1 MMAISEEKPLTI
13 GAVCKELKAEFDDV
27 SISKIRYLEEQQLLQ
42 PLRTQ
47 GGYRLYRREDVE
59 RLRTILQLQRD
70 EFLPLKV
77 IRQEIEGNGGAIS
90 RTRER
95 QARRTMQAA
104 AASETSRRF
113 DRSELMRE
121 TGIDDVSFAELQSYG
136 IVASDENGLYT
147 EAELEIVRVCQRMA
161 EFGLGPR
168 HVRQLYTGVQR
179 VAGLLDQVL
188 APALRSRNAQ
198 RREQGTEEL
207 AQLAGLSAEL
217 TERLLLR
224 DVH

>member
-1 MMAISEEKPLTI
+1 MATRSEEKPLTI
-13 GAVCKELKAEFDDV
+13 GAVCKELKPEFNDV
-27 SISKIRYLEEQQLLQ
+27 SISKIRYLEEQKLLN

-77 IRQEIEGNGGAIS
+77 IRQEIEGSGTVARS
-90 RTRER
+90 RER
-95 QARRTMQAA
+95 KARRALRA
-104 AASETSRRF
+104 EVAVDARRI
-113 DRSELMRE
+113 DRSELLRE
-121 TGIDDVSFAELQSYG
+121 TGLDDVAFAELQSYG
-136 IVASDENGLYT
+136 IVSCDEDGLYGESET
-147 EAELEIVRVCQRMA
+147 EIVKICQRMA

-188 APALRSRNAQ
+188 APALRSRNAE
-198 RREQGTEEL
+198 RREQGLDEL

-224 DVH
+224 DVKT

>member
-1 MMAISEEKPLTI
+1 MATRSEEKPLTI
-13 GAVCKELKAEFDDV
+13 GAVCKELKSEFNDV
-27 SISKIRYLEEQQLLQ
+27 SISKIRYLEEQKLLN

-47 GGYRLYRREDVE
+47 GGYRLYRREDIE

-77 IRQEIEGNGGAIS
+77 IRQEIEGSGTVARS
-90 RTRER
+90 RER
-95 QARRTMQAA
+95 KARRSMR
-104 AASETSRRF
+104 SEVAVDARRV
-113 DRSELMRE
+113 DRSELLRE
-121 TGIDDVSFAELQSYG
+121 TGLDDVAFAELQSYG
-136 IVASDENGLYT
+136 IVSSDEDGLYG
-147 EAELEIVRVCQRMA
+147 ESEVEIVKICQRMA

-188 APALRSRNAQ
+188 APALRSRNAE
-198 RREQGTEEL
+198 RREQGLDEL

-217 TERLLLR
+217 TERLLVR
-224 DVH
+224 DVKT

>member
-1 MMAISEEKPLTI
+1 MATRSEEKPLTI
-13 GAVCKELKAEFDDV
+13 GAVCKELKPEFNDV
-27 SISKIRYLEEQQLLQ
+27 SISKIRYLEEQKLLN

-47 GGYRLYRREDVE
+47 GGYRLYRREDIE

-77 IRQEIEGNGGAIS
+77 IRQEIEGSGTVARS
-90 RTRER
+90 RER
-95 QARRTMQAA
+95 KARRSMRTEVAVDA
-104 AASETSRRF
+104 RRV
-113 DRSELMRE
+113 DRSELLRE
-121 TGIDDVSFAELQSYG
+121 TGLDDVAFAELQSYG
-136 IVASDENGLYT
+136 IVTADEDGLYG
-147 EAELEIVRVCQRMA
+147 ESEVEIVKICQRMA

-188 APALRSRNAQ
+188 APALRSRNAE
-198 RREQGTEEL
+198 RREQGLDEL

-217 TERLLLR
+217 TERLLVR
-224 DVH
+224 DVKT

>member
-1 MMAISEEKPLTI
+1 MSVSEEKPLTI
-13 GAVCKELKAEFDDV
+13 GAVCKELKQEFDDV

-47 GGYRLYRREDVE
+47 GGYRLYRREDIE

-70 EFLPLKV
+70 EFLPLRV
-77 IRQEIEGNGGAIS
+77 IRQEIEGNGGAIE
-90 RTRER
+90 RARER
-95 QARRTMQAA
+95 KARRTMQAA
-104 AASETSRRF
+104 AKGQPQRRM
-113 DRSELMRE
+113 DRSEVMRE
-121 TGIDDVSFAELQSYG
+121 TGIDDTALSELLSYG
-136 IVASDENGLYT
+136 IVTSDEDGLYS
-147 EAELEIVRVCQRMA
+147 EAEVEIVRVCQRMA
-161 EFGLGPR
+161 AYGLGPR

-188 APALRSRNAQ
+188 TPALRSRNAQ
-198 RREQGTEEL
+198 RREQGLDEL

-224 DVH
+224 DVN

>member
-1 MMAISEEKPLTI
+1 MVAVGEEKPLTI
-13 GAVCKELKAEFDDV
+13 GAVCKELQQEFDDV

-77 IRQEIEGNGGAIS
+77 IRQEIEGNGGAIE
-90 RTRER
+90 RARER
-95 QARRTMQAA
+95 KARRTMQAA
-104 AASETSRRF
+104 AKGEPQRKL
-113 DRSELMRE
+113 DRHEVVRE
-121 TGIDDVSFAELQSYG
+121 TGIDESALSELVSYG
-136 IVASDENGLYT
+136 IVVPDEHGLY
-147 EAELEIVRVCQRMA
+147 AESEVEIVRACQRMSA
-161 EFGLGPR
+161 YGLGPR

-198 RREQGTEEL
+198 RREQGLDEL

>member
-1 MMAISEEKPLTI
+1 VATRSEEKPLTI
-13 GAVCKELKAEFDDV
+13 GAVCKELKPEFNDV
-27 SISKIRYLEEQQLLQ
+27 SISKIRYLEEQKLLN

-47 GGYRLYRREDVE
+47 GGYRLYRREDIE

-77 IRQEIEGNGGAIS
+77 IRQEIEGSGTVARS
-90 RTRER
+90 RER
-95 QARRTMQAA
+95 KARRSMR
-104 AASETSRRF
+104 SEVAVDARRV
-113 DRSELMRE
+113 DRSELLRE
-121 TGIDDVSFAELQSYG
+121 TGLDDVAFAELQSYG
-136 IVASDENGLYT
+136 IVTSDEDGLYG
-147 EAELEIVRVCQRMA
+147 ESEVEIVKICLRMA

-188 APALRSRNAQ
+188 APALRSRNAE
-198 RREQGTEEL
+198 RREQGLDEL

-217 TERLLLR
+217 TERLLVR
-224 DVH
+224 DVKT

>member
-1 MMAISEEKPLTI
+1 MATRSEEKPLTI
-13 GAVCKELKAEFDDV
+13 GAVCKELKPEFNDV
-27 SISKIRYLEEQQLLQ
+27 SISKIRYLEEQKLLN

-47 GGYRLYRREDVE
+47 GGYRLYRREDIE

-77 IRQEIEGNGGAIS
+77 IRQEIEGSGTVARS
-90 RTRER
+90 RER
-95 QARRTMQAA
+95 KARRSMR
-104 AASETSRRF
+104 SEVAVDARRV
-113 DRSELMRE
+113 DRSELLRE
-121 TGIDDVSFAELQSYG
+121 TGLDDVAFAELQSYG
-136 IVASDENGLYT
+136 IFTSDEDGLYG
-147 EAELEIVRVCQRMA
+147 ESEVEIVKICQRMA

-188 APALRSRNAQ
+188 APALRSRNAE
-198 RREQGTEEL
+198 RREQGLDEL

-217 TERLLLR
+217 TERLLVR
-224 DVH
+224 DVKT

>member
-1 MMAISEEKPLTI
+1 MATRSEEKPLTI
-13 GAVCKELKAEFDDV
+13 GAVCKELKSEFNDV
-27 SISKIRYLEEQQLLQ
+27 SISKIRYLEEQKLLN

-47 GGYRLYRREDVE
+47 GGYRLYRREDIE

-77 IRQEIEGNGGAIS
+77 IRQEIEGSGTVARS
-90 RTRER
+90 RER
-95 QARRTMQAA
+95 KARRSMRTEVAVDA
-104 AASETSRRF
+104 RRV
-113 DRSELMRE
+113 DRSELLRE
-121 TGIDDVSFAELQSYG
+121 TGLDDVAFAELQSYG
-136 IVASDENGLYT
+136 IVTSDEDGLYG
-147 EAELEIVRVCQRMA
+147 ESEVEIVKICQRMA

-188 APALRSRNAQ
+188 APALRSRNAE
-198 RREQGTEEL
+198 RREQGLDEL

-217 TERLLLR
+217 TERLLVR
-224 DVH
+224 DVKT

>member
-1 MMAISEEKPLTI
+1 MATRSEEKPLTI
-13 GAVCKELKAEFDDV
+13 GAVCKELKPEFNDV
-27 SISKIRYLEEQQLLQ
+27 SISKIRYLEEQKLLN

-47 GGYRLYRREDVE
+47 GGYRLYRREDIE

-77 IRQEIEGNGGAIS
+77 IRQEIEGSGTVARS
-90 RTRER
+90 RER
-95 QARRTMQAA
+95 KARRSMR
-104 AASETSRRF
+104 SEVAVDARRV
-113 DRSELMRE
+113 DRSELLRE
-121 TGIDDVSFAELQSYG
+121 TGLDDVAFAELQSYG
-136 IVASDENGLYT
+136 IVTSDEDGLYG
-147 EAELEIVRVCQRMA
+147 EGEVEIVKICQRMA

-188 APALRSRNAQ
+188 APALRSRNAE
-198 RREQGTEEL
+198 RREQGLDEL

-217 TERLLLR
+217 TERLLVR
-224 DVH
+224 DVKT

>member
-1 MMAISEEKPLTI
+1 MATRSEEKPWTI
-13 GAVCKELKAEFDDV
+13 GAVCKELKPEFNDV
-27 SISKIRYLEEQQLLQ
+27 SISKIRYLEEQKLLN

-47 GGYRLYRREDVE
+47 GGYRLYRREDIE

-77 IRQEIEGNGGAIS
+77 IRQEIEGSGTVARS
-90 RTRER
+90 RER
-95 QARRTMQAA
+95 KARRSMR
-104 AASETSRRF
+104 SEVAVDARRV
-113 DRSELMRE
+113 DRSELLRE
-121 TGIDDVSFAELQSYG
+121 TGLDDVAFAELQSYG
-136 IVASDENGLYT
+136 IVTSDEDGLYG
-147 EAELEIVRVCQRMA
+147 ESEVEIVKICQRMA

-188 APALRSRNAQ
+188 APALRSRNAE
-198 RREQGTEEL
+198 RREQGLDEL

-217 TERLLLR
+217 TERLLVR
-224 DVH
+224 DVKT

>member
-1 MMAISEEKPLTI
+1 MAISEEKPLTI

-104 AASETSRRF
+104 SASETARRI

-136 IVASDENGLYT
+136 IVVSDANGLYT
-147 EAELEIVRVCQRMA
+147 ESELEIVRVCQRMA

-198 RREQGTEEL
+198 RREQGAEEL

>member
-1 MMAISEEKPLTI
+1 MAVGEEKPLTI
-13 GAVCKELKAEFDDV
+13 GAVCKELKQEFDDV

-77 IRQEIEGNGGAIS
+77 IRQEIDGNGVAI
-90 RTRER
+90 ER
-95 QARRTMQAA
+95 ARQRASRRTMQAA
-104 AASETSRRF
+104 AKGEPTRRC
-113 DRSELMRE
+113 DRAEVIRE
-121 TGIDDVSFAELQSYG
+121 TGIDEAALAELVSYG
-136 IVASDENGLYT
+136 IVVPDDGGLYT
-147 EAELEIVRVCQRMA
+147 EAEVELVRVCQTMA
-161 EFGLGPR
+161 TYGLGPR
-168 HVRQLYTGVQR
+168 HLRQLYTGVQR

-198 RREQGTEEL
+198 RRAQGLDEL
-207 AQLAGLSAEL
+207 AQLAGLSADL

-224 DVH
+224 DVN

>member
-1 MMAISEEKPLTI
+1 MSVSEEKPLTI

-27 SISKIRYLEEQQLLQ
+27 SISKIRYLEEQQLLR

-90 RTRER
+90 RARER
-95 QARRTMQAA
+95 KARRTLQTTAK
-104 AASETSRRF
+104 SETSRRF
-113 DRSELMRE
+113 DRAELMRE
-121 TGIDDVSFAELQSYG
+121 TGIDDASFAELLSYG
-136 IVASDENGLYT
+136 IVASDEDGLYS
-147 EAELEIVRVCQRMA
+147 ESEVEIVRVCQRMA

-188 APALRSRNAQ
+188 APSLRSRNAQ
-198 RREQGTEEL
+198 RREQGLDEL

>member
-1 MMAISEEKPLTI
+1 MATRSEEKPLTI
-13 GAVCKELKAEFDDV
+13 GAVCKELKSEFDDV
-27 SISKIRYLEEQQLLQ
+27 SISKIRYLEEQKLLN

-47 GGYRLYRREDVE
+47 GGYRLYRREDIE

-77 IRQEIEGNGGAIS
+77 IRQEIEGSGTVARS
-90 RTRER
+90 RER
-95 QARRTMQAA
+95 KARRSMR
-104 AASETSRRF
+104 SEVAVDARRV
-113 DRSELMRE
+113 DRSELLRE
-121 TGIDDVSFAELQSYG
+121 TGLDDVAFAELQSYG
-136 IVASDENGLYT
+136 IVTADEDGLYG
-147 EAELEIVRVCQRMA
+147 ESEVEIVKICQRMA

-188 APALRSRNAQ
+188 APALRSRNAE
-198 RREQGTEEL
+198 RREQGLDEL

-217 TERLLLR
+217 TERLLVR
-224 DVH
+224 DVKT

>member
-1 MMAISEEKPLTI
+1 VAIGEEKPLTI
-13 GAVCKELKAEFDDV
+13 GAVCKELKQEFDDV
-27 SISKIRYLEEQQLLQ
+27 SISKIRYLEEQQLLH

-47 GGYRLYRREDVE
+47 GGYRLYRREDIE

-70 EFLPLKV
+70 EFLPLRV
-77 IRQEIEGNGGAIS
+77 IRQEIEGNGGAI
-90 RTRER
+90 ER
-95 QARRTMQAA
+95 ARDRKARRTMQAA
-104 AASETSRRF
+104 AKGQPLRRL
-113 DRSELMRE
+113 DRSEVMRE
-121 TGIDDVSFAELQSYG
+121 TGIDDASFGELLSYG
-136 IVASDENGLYT
+136 IVASDEDGLYS
-147 EAELEIVRVCQRMA
+147 EAEVEIVRVCQRMA
-161 EFGLGPR
+161 AYGLGPR

-198 RREQGTEEL
+198 RREQGLDEL

>member
-1 MMAISEEKPLTI
+1 MATRSEEKPLTI
-13 GAVCKELKAEFDDV
+13 GAVCKELKPEFNDV
-27 SISKIRYLEEQQLLQ
+27 SISKIRYLEEQKLLN

-47 GGYRLYRREDVE
+47 GGYRLYRREDIE

-77 IRQEIEGNGGAIS
+77 IRQEIEGSGTVARS
-90 RTRER
+90 RER
-95 QARRTMQAA
+95 KARRSMR
-104 AASETSRRF
+104 SEVAVDARRI
-113 DRSELMRE
+113 DRSELLRE
-121 TGIDDVSFAELQSYG
+121 TGLDDVAFAELQSYG
-136 IVASDENGLYT
+136 IVTSDQDGLYG
-147 EAELEIVRVCQRMA
+147 ESEVEIVKICQRMA

-188 APALRSRNAQ
+188 APALRSRNAE
-198 RREQGTEEL
+198 RREQGLDEL

-217 TERLLLR
+217 TERLLVR
-224 DVH
+224 DVKT

>member
-1 MMAISEEKPLTI
+1 MATRSEEKPLTI
-13 GAVCKELKAEFDDV
+13 GAVCKELKSEFNDV
-27 SISKIRYLEEQQLLQ
+27 SISKIRYLEEQKLLN

-47 GGYRLYRREDVE
+47 GGYRLYRREDIE

-77 IRQEIEGNGGAIS
+77 IRQEIEGSGTVARS
-90 RTRER
+90 RER
-95 QARRTMQAA
+95 KARRSMR
-104 AASETSRRF
+104 SEVAVDARRV
-113 DRSELMRE
+113 DRSELLRE
-121 TGIDDVSFAELQSYG
+121 TGLDDVAFAELQSYG
-136 IVASDENGLYT
+136 IVTSDEDGLYG
-147 EAELEIVRVCQRMA
+147 ESEVEIIKICLRMA

-188 APALRSRNAQ
+188 APALRSRNAE
-198 RREQGTEEL
+198 RREQGLDEL

-217 TERLLLR
+217 TERLLVR
-224 DVH
+224 DVKT

>member
-1 MMAISEEKPLTI
+1 VATRSEEKPLTI
-13 GAVCKELKAEFDDV
+13 GAVCNELKAEFNDV
-27 SISKIRYLEEQQLLQ
+27 SISKIRYLEEQKLLN

-47 GGYRLYRREDVE
+47 GGYRLYRREDIE

-77 IRQEIEGNGGAIS
+77 IRQEIEGSGTVARS
-90 RTRER
+90 RER
-95 QARRTMQAA
+95 KARRSMR
-104 AASETSRRF
+104 SEVAVDARRV
-113 DRSELMRE
+113 DRSELLRE
-121 TGIDDVSFAELQSYG
+121 TGLDDVAFAELQSYG
-136 IVASDENGLYT
+136 IVTSDEDGLYG
-147 EAELEIVRVCQRMA
+147 ESEVEIVKICQRMA

-188 APALRSRNAQ
+188 APALRSRNAE
-198 RREQGTEEL
+198 RREQGLDEL

-217 TERLLLR
+217 TERLLVR
-224 DVH
+224 DVKT

>member
-1 MMAISEEKPLTI
+1 MAISEEKPLTI

-27 SISKIRYLEEQQLLQ
+27 SISKIRYLEEQQLLN

-47 GGYRLYRREDVE
+47 GGYRLYRREDVD

-104 AASETSRRF
+104 VASENARRF

-121 TGIDDVSFAELQSYG
+121 TGVDDVAFAELQSYG
-136 IVASDENGLYT
+136 IVTSDENGLYT
-147 EAELEIVRVCQRMA
+147 EAEVEIVRVCQRMA

-198 RREQGTEEL
+198 RREQGAEEL

>member
-1 MMAISEEKPLTI
+1 MATRSEEKPLTI
-13 GAVCKELKAEFDDV
+13 GAVCKELKPEFNDV
-27 SISKIRYLEEQQLLQ
+27 SISKIRYLEEQKLLN

-47 GGYRLYRREDVE
+47 GGYRLYRREDIE

-77 IRQEIEGNGGAIS
+77 IRQEIEGSGTVARS
-90 RTRER
+90 RER
-95 QARRTMQAA
+95 KARRSMR
-104 AASETSRRF
+104 SEVAVDARRV
-113 DRSELMRE
+113 DRSELLRE
-121 TGIDDVSFAELQSYG
+121 TGLDDVAFAELQSYG
-136 IVASDENGLYT
+136 IVTSDEDGLYG
-147 EAELEIVRVCQRMA
+147 ESEVAIVKICQRRA

-188 APALRSRNAQ
+188 APALRSRNAE
-198 RREQGTEEL
+198 RREQGLDEL

-217 TERLLLR
+217 TERLLVR
-224 DVH
+224 DVKT

>member
-1 MMAISEEKPLTI
+1 MATRSEEKPLTI
-13 GAVCKELKAEFDDV
+13 GAVCKELKPEFDDV
-27 SISKIRYLEEQQLLQ
+27 SISKIRYLEEQKLLN

-47 GGYRLYRREDVE
+47 GGYRLYRREDIE

-77 IRQEIEGNGGAIS
+77 IRQEIEGSGTVARS
-90 RTRER
+90 RER
-95 QARRTMQAA
+95 KARRSMR
-104 AASETSRRF
+104 SEVAVDARRV
-113 DRSELMRE
+113 DRSELLRE
-121 TGIDDVSFAELQSYG
+121 TGLDDVAFAELQSYG
-136 IVASDENGLYT
+136 IVTSDEDGLYG
-147 EAELEIVRVCQRMA
+147 ESEVEIVKICLRMA

-188 APALRSRNAQ
+188 APALRSRNAE
-198 RREQGTEEL
+198 RREQGLDEL

-217 TERLLLR
+217 TERLLVR
-224 DVH
+224 DVKT

>member
-1 MMAISEEKPLTI
+1 MATRSEEKPWTI
-13 GAVCKELKAEFDDV
+13 GAVCKELKSEFNDV
-27 SISKIRYLEEQQLLQ
+27 SISKTRYLEEQKLLN

-47 GGYRLYRREDVE
+47 GGYRLYRREDIE

-77 IRQEIEGNGGAIS
+77 IRQEIEGSGTLARS
-90 RTRER
+90 RER
-95 QARRTMQAA
+95 KARRSMRTEVAVDA
-104 AASETSRRF
+104 RRV
-113 DRSELMRE
+113 DRSELLRE
-121 TGIDDVSFAELQSYG
+121 TGLDDVAFAELQSYG
-136 IVASDENGLYT
+136 IVTSDEDGLYG
-147 EAELEIVRVCQRMA
+147 ESEVEIVKICQRMA

-188 APALRSRNAQ
+188 APALRSRNAE
-198 RREQGTEEL
+198 RREQGLDEL

-217 TERLLLR
+217 TERLLVR
-224 DVH
+224 DVKT

>member
-1 MMAISEEKPLTI
+1 MATRSEEKPLTI
-13 GAVCKELKAEFDDV
+13 GAVCKELKPEFSDV
-27 SISKIRYLEEQQLLQ
+27 SISKIRYLEEQKLLN

-47 GGYRLYRREDVE
+47 GGYRLYRREDIE

-77 IRQEIEGNGGAIS
+77 IRQEIEGSGTVARS
-90 RTRER
+90 RER
-95 QARRTMQAA
+95 KARRSMR
-104 AASETSRRF
+104 SEVAVDARRV
-113 DRSELMRE
+113 DRSELLRE
-121 TGIDDVSFAELQSYG
+121 TGLDDVAFAELQSYG
-136 IVASDENGLYT
+136 IVTSDEDGLYG
-147 EAELEIVRVCQRMA
+147 ESEVEIVKICQRMA

-188 APALRSRNAQ
+188 APALRSRNAE
-198 RREQGTEEL
+198 RREQGLDEL

-217 TERLLLR
+217 TERLLVR
-224 DVH
+224 DVKT